1 MQSLLSRDSVKVALV
16 VNAGSRRGQ
25 DALASSEE
33 MLRSAGIEDVRSYAV
48 HSGEEL
54 ETTLDEVAADKPDL
68 LVIGG
73 GSCGKDGQSKPV
85 GFGNPTL
92 KVDKITVGGK
102 KA

>member
-1 MQSLLSRDSVKVALV
+1 VDHGVYIAKIGGGNVDSTTGRFVFSVEEAYRLEGGKTTKPLKGIMLM
-16 VNAGSRRGQ
+16 GSG
-25 DALASSEE
+25 
-33 MLRSAGIEDVRSYAV
+33 V
-48 HSGEEL
+48 
-54 ETTLDEVAADKPDL
+54 EVLKNITMVGNDL

-92 KVDKITVGGK
+92 KVAKITIGGK

>member
-1 MQSLLSRDSVKVALV
+1 VTEGYLIEAGKVTRPLKGIMLM
-16 VNAGSRRGQ
+16 GSGQ
-25 DALASSEE
+25 
-33 MLRSAGIEDVRSYAV
+33 
-48 HSGEEL
+48 
-54 ETTLDEVAADKPDL
+54 EVLKNITMVGNDL

-92 KVDKITVGGK
+92 KVAKITVGGK